1 MNSSIEGAQAPAA
14 PSARSNAISRLFG
27 GLQARAFILLALF
40 GVPLLV
46 APYLVDDYVLSVLI
60 IVLYFAYVGQAW
72 NLMIGFAG
80 QLSLGHALFVGIG
93 AYTSAAF
100 FIHFGIGPWASVFVA
115 IGASVLAGSIIGY
128 LGFRFSIR
136 GVYFALL
143 TIAFAEF
150 TRIIVD
156 HIDWLGSTQGFFLP
170 VANRTD
176 LDIFNLRGSPVMFYY
191 VILGMTVLALILCR
205 LLLNSK
211 LGYYWQAIRE
221 DQDSA
226 QAYGVNVFRYKM
238 IAVAVSSGLTGIA
251 GVFYAFYYNNL
262 FPETTFATAHSI
274 EMILGTVV
282 GGVGTLFGPIIGA
295 FLLTPLGE
303 VLTVLTD
310 DIGLDGIKQFF
321 WGLCVAAIV
330 LFRPSGIWPW
340 IHGLLGLDKKADGEG
355 GK

>member
-1 MNSSIEGAQAPAA
+1 MN
-14 PSARSNAISRLFG
+14 RLFE
-27 GLQARAFILLALF
+27 GLPARAFLLLAILAAA
-40 GVPLLV
+40 LLV
-46 APYLVDDYVLSVLI
+46 APWLVNDYLLSVLI

-93 AYTSAAF
+93 AYTSAAIF
-100 FIHFGIGPWASVFVA
+100 VHFGIGPWATVFIAVL
-115 IGASVLAGSIIGY
+115 ASVLAGSIIGY
-128 LGFRFSIR
+128 LGFLFSIR

-150 TRIIVD
+150 TRIMVD
-156 HIDWLGSTQGFFLP
+156 HTEWLGSTQGLFLP
-170 VANRTD
+170 VANRESID
-176 LDIFNLRGSPVMFYY
+176 LLNLRGSPMMFYY
-191 VILGMTVLALILCR
+191 VILGMTVAALVLCR

-238 IAVAVSSGLTGIA
+238 IAVAISSGLTGIA

-262 FPETTFATAHSI
+262 FPETTFATSRSI

-282 GGVGTLFGPIIGA
+282 GGVGTLFGPIVGA
-295 FLLTPLGE
+295 FFLTPLGE
-303 VLTVLTD
+303 LLTALTD
-310 DIGLDGIKQFF
+310 DIGLDGIKPFF
-321 WGLCVAAIV
+321 WGICVAGIV
-330 LFRPSGIWPW
+330 LFRPSGLWPW
-340 IHGLLGLDKKADGEG
+340 IAGLLGLDKPAGGEG
-355 GK
+355 K

>member
-1 MNSSIEGAQAPAA
+1 MN
-14 PSARSNAISRLFG
+14 RLFE
-27 GLQARAFILLALF
+27 GLPARAFLLLAILAAA
-40 GVPLLV
+40 LLV
-46 APYLVDDYVLSVLI
+46 APWLVNDYLLSVLI

-80 QLSLGHALFVGIG
+80 QLSLGHDLFVVSG
-93 AYTSAAF
+93 AYTSAAIF
-100 FIHFGIGPWASVFVA
+100 VHFGIGPWATVFIAVL
-115 IGASVLAGSIIGY
+115 ASVLAGSIIGY

-150 TRIIVD
+150 TRIMVD
-156 HIDWLGSTQGFFLP
+156 HTEWLGSTQGLFLP
-170 VANRTD
+170 VANRESID
-176 LDIFNLRGSPVMFYY
+176 LLNLRGSPMMFYY
-191 VILGMTVLALILCR
+191 VILGMTVAALVLCR

-238 IAVAVSSGLTGIA
+238 IAVAISSGLTGIA

-262 FPETTFATAHSI
+262 FPETTFATSRSI

-282 GGVGTLFGPIIGA
+282 GGVGTLFGPIVGA
-295 FLLTPLGE
+295 FFLTPLGE
-303 VLTVLTD
+303 LLTALTD
-310 DIGLDGIKQFF
+310 DIGLDGIKPFF
-321 WGLCVAAIV
+321 WGICVAGIV
-330 LFRPSGIWPW
+330 LFRPSGLWPW
-340 IHGLLGLDKKADGEG
+340 IAGLLGLDKPAGGEG
-355 GK
+355 K